1 METRKISIDGHIVEF
16 YKENGD
22 EKFRF
27 RIVNEEKLT
36 EKLLDN
42 CKTKRVKEKNIK
54 YAIKGIREKL
64 SNIKKGIGLQNKLTT
79 QNPIVELSE
88 RIQKI
93 FGENI
98 TSEVIE
104 KSGPDHCPT
113 VKVRITLPNGI
124 SATDC
129 GSNQRIARQK
139 AAEQLLEII

>member
-1 METRKISIDGHIVEF
+1 METRKFSIDGHIVEF

-27 RIVNEEKLT
+27 RIVNEENLT
-36 EKLLDN
+36 EKLLGS
-42 CKTKRVKEKNIK
+42 CKTKRIKEKDIK

-64 SNIKKGIGLQNKLTT
+64 WDIKAVGLQNKPTA

-88 RIQKI
+88 KIQKI

-104 KSGPDHCPT
+104 KSGPDHCPI
-113 VKVRITLPNGI
+113 VRVRITLPNGI

-139 AAEQLLEII
+139 AAKQLLETI